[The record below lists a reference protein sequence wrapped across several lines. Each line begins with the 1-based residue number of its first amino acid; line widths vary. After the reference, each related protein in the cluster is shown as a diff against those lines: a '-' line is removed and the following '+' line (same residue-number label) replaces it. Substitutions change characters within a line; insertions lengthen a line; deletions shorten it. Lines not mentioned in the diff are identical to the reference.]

1 VSVIAG
7 MARVL
12 RSLADYEEPEPR
24 ALAQAG
30 RNE

>member
-7 MARVL
+7 MARVIRAL
-12 RSLADYEEPEPR
+12 GDYEEPEHR

-30 RNE
+30 HNE